1 MPEYGINTY
10 IHCSVPYG
18 IKECIES
25 GVDPMHVLCKLFTLV
40 PSNTCWQY
48 STEGFP
54 HATITVI
61 GSNLELIEHSN
72 YS

>member
-1 MPEYGINTY
+1 MPESGIQTL
-10 IHCSVPYG
+10 
-18 IKECIES
+18 KECIES
-25 GVDPMHVLCKLFTLV
+25 GVDMRDPMHVLCKLFTLV

-61 GSNLELIEHSN
+61 GSDLELIEHSN